1 MFERPRNLRIR
12 FRSEATSRLGL
23 TPALLALALG
33 VPADRQAAAQSSAAL
48 EVERADFASWLE
60 TNPASPYAAVYHQPI
75 RGDVVFGPEGSA
87 LLRDAPEA
95 TLSRGRRG
103 ISLETTDGRRSV
115 PRNRDVPLG
124 DWRLR
129 VSGSGDVAVLTA
141 FAPRRDDKPAPGWFA
156 VDEGLVVEGELERP
170 GRSEDRRMLGLD
182 GVEVTATLAGTF
194 TAEVADEAVSFMAYR
209 IPVHGTDEADI
220 SVFFQDGT
228 SGDETYP
235 PGRFVALQPLGG
247 GRYRLDFN
255 RARNPFCAY
264 NTAFPCPIPWGN
276 VLEVR
281 IEAGELYAGSDN

>member
-1 MFERPRNLRIR
+1 MLKT
-12 FRSEATSRLGL
+12 AHAL
-23 TPALLALALG
+23 TAKVGFALAMIG
-33 VPADRQAAAQSSAAL
+33 VQALSPSPAAAQSSAAL
-48 EVERADFASWLE
+48 EAERADFASWLE

-75 RGDVVFGPEGSA
+75 RGDVVFGPDGSA
-87 LLRDAPEA
+87 LLRGAPET

-103 ISLETTDGRRSV
+103 ISLETADGRRSV

-129 VSGSGDVAVLTA
+129 VSGSGDVAVLTV
-141 FAPRRDDKPAPGWFA
+141 FAPRGDDRPAPGWFP
-156 VDEGLVVEGELERP
+156 VDEGLVVEGELDRP

-194 TAEVADEAVSFMAYR
+194 ETEVGGESVRFMAYR
-209 IPVHGTDEADI
+209 IPIHGTEEADI

-247 GRYRLDFN
+247 SRYRLDFN

-276 VLEVR
+276 VLEAR